1 MNLTHQ
7 FPFFPDYRAQFTVEY
22 KHSSNSPKHL
32 LQTISS
38 ISRNLSVIGGS
49 GFRSIFLKSS
59 GQSFLECPSR
69 LQMLH
74 TIVGGLGVEEGRE
87 RRKKVHKH
95 SFISNSS
102 RALTLPCKSCNQEQL
117 TYEQRQSPHL
127 STGCV

>member
-1 MNLTHQ
+1 MPQ
-7 FPFFPDYRAQFTVEY
+7 FLFFPDYRSQFTVEY
-22 KHSSNSPKHL
+22 KHFSNLPKHL

-74 TIVGGLGVEEGRE
+74 TIVGGFCGGRGGKCTNAILLL
-87 RRKKVHKH
+87 R
-95 SFISNSS
+95 
-102 RALTLPCKSCNQEQL
+102 
-117 TYEQRQSPHL
+117 
-127 STGCV
+127 